1 MTISRTPFRT
11 RDPGGAAI
19 LAAAAL
25 FVALVSV
32 VPVARLGLEALAPGG
47 RPGLSVASEVLA
59 SRQTWIAAW
68 HSVKTAV
75 LGSAISVALGAGFA
89 LLVALTD
96 IRGKAALTFLFLM
109 PLMIPPQI
117 SALAFAQLGGPASPL
132 LRTLGIAPRLGTPNF
147 FFSEAGIVLVLGIQ
161 HAPLVFLA
169 LRTALRSLP
178 AEEVEAARASGATP
192 FFALRTV
199 VLPLMT
205 PALVAGAALAFV
217 SAIGNF
223 GIPAFLGI
231 PAGYTVLPTLI
242 YQRLASF
249 GPSII
254 AETAVLS
261 VLIGLLAAFGFAVQA
276 AVLRRRDFR
285 LASAARRSTVFALG
299 RRRRL
304 AQACAWAVIAAI
316 LVAPLAALLATA
328 LVPAYGMKLSLGSLT
343 LGNFV
348 EVMFRQDAT
357 VRAFRN
363 SLALASG
370 AALVLMLVAVPFS
383 YLVVWRRGRLARA
396 LNAAAEVPYALPGIV
411 LGIAAILLFIKPL
424 PLIGVSLYNTIW
436 IIFLA
441 YLARFLILCL
451 RPVTSALSQVDRALE
466 EAARMTG
473 AAFAFRLRTVM
484 LPILAPAAA
493 AGGLLVFMTA
503 FNELTVSALLWS
515 AGHET
520 LGVVVFNLEDAGLSV
535 LASAVSVVSVAA
547 TVLLML
553 ATSLLG
559 RRLPPGVVP
568 WRT

>member
-1 MTISRTPFRT
+1 M
-11 RDPGGAAI
+11 
-19 LAAAAL
+19 
-25 FVALVSV
+25 
-32 VPVARLGLEALAPGG
+32 ARLLAEAVAPGG
-47 RPGLSVASEVLA
+47 RPDLTLAAEVLA
-59 SRQTWIAAW
+59 SRATWIATW

-75 LGSAISVALGAGFA
+75 LGTAISIALGTGFA
-89 LLVALTD
+89 LLVGLTD
-96 IRGKAALTFLFLM
+96 ARGKAALTFLFLM

-132 LRTLGIAPRLGTPNF
+132 LRTLGIAPRLGTPNR
-147 FFSEAGIVLVLGIQ
+147 FFSEGGIVLVLGIQ

-169 LRTALRSLP
+169 LRAALRSLP
-178 AEEVEAARASGATP
+178 AEEIEAARASGASP
-192 FFALRTV
+192 RFALRTI

-205 PALVAGAALAFV
+205 PALAAGAALAFV

-249 GPSII
+249 GPAII

-261 VLIGLLAAFGFAVQA
+261 VLIGVLAAFGFAVQA

-285 LASAARRSTVFALG
+285 LAGTARRAGGFALG
-299 RRRRL
+299 LWRL
-304 AQACAWAVIAAI
+304 PTEMLAWGTLALI
-316 LVAPLAALLATA
+316 LVAPLAALVATA
-328 LVPAYGMKLSLGSLT
+328 LVPAYGVKLGPGTAT
-343 LGNFV
+343 LHNFA
-348 EVMFRQDAT
+348 EVLFRQDAT

-363 SLALASG
+363 SFALAGG
-370 AALVLMLVAVPFS
+370 AALVLMLVAVPFA
-383 YLVVWRRGRLARA
+383 YLVVWRRGRLARV
-396 LNAAAEVPYALPGIV
+396 LNAAAELPYALPGIV
-411 LGIAAILLFIKPL
+411 LGIAMILLFIRPL
-424 PLIGVSLYNTIW
+424 PFAGVSLYNTIW

-441 YLARFLILCL
+441 YLARFLILCI
-451 RPVTSALSQVDRALE
+451 RPVTGALEQVDRALE

-473 AAFAFRLRTVM
+473 ARLPFRLLTVV

-515 AGHET
+515 AGNET

-535 LASAVSVVSVAA
+535 LAAAVSVVSVAV
-547 TVLLML
+547 TVALML
-553 ATSLLG
+553 LASLFG
-559 RRLPPGVVP
+559 KRLPPGVIP
-568 WRT
+568 WRA